1 MSDKPKR
8 LSDQDLKDQLLET
21 AGQVE
26 KTTLVKENNF
36 PTEIIEL
43 PSKGLPYAED
53 NSLSSGKIEMKYM
66 TAKEEDI
73 LTTQSY
79 ITQGIVLDK
88 LFKALIV
95 SNGEGKPVKYND
107 LLVGDK
113 NAIMIAARVLG
124 YGKDYTINIP
134 DPFNGG
140 EPQAETVDLTSLEDK
155 PLHDQITKYPNT
167 NAFEYELPVSKKR
180 LRFKL
185 MTHGME
191 RKVEHALK
199 DIKKIQKRSKDETD
213 RTMSTRLKTI
223 ITAVDGEEDTKS
235 IAEFVDVHM
244 LALDSRAFRKYL
256 TEITPDIDLNFDFV
270 SNETGD
276 EQEVEIPIEVSFFW
290 PDSRV

>member
-124 YGKDYTINIP
+124 YGKDYTIKHY
-134 DPFNGG
+134 
-140 EPQAETVDLTSLEDK
+140 A
-155 PLHDQITKYPNT
+155 
-167 NAFEYELPVSKKR
+167 
-180 LRFKL
+180 KL
-185 MTHGME
+185 MNI
-191 RKVEHALK
+191 V
-199 DIKKIQKRSKDETD
+199 
-213 RTMSTRLKTI
+213 
-223 ITAVDGEEDTKS
+223 
-235 IAEFVDVHM
+235 
-244 LALDSRAFRKYL
+244 
-256 TEITPDIDLNFDFV
+256 
-270 SNETGD
+270 
-276 EQEVEIPIEVSFFW
+276 
-290 PDSRV
+290 